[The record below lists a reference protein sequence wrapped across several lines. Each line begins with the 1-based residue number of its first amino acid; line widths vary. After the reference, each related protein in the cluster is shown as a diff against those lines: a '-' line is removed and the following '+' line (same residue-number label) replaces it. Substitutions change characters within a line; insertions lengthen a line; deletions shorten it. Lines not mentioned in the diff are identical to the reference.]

1 MTFSTILF
9 LHGGG
14 LSARMWQPQI
24 ERLPE
29 FRCLAPDLPG
39 HGQLADVALS
49 IPDTVRRLA
58 DLLRQETPGG
68 RAHVVGLSYG
78 GVVAQA
84 LMVHHPELVD
94 HVILSGTSVRL
105 SGLLF
110 GILKLQAVLN
120 RPLLKLLSPSQ
131 IAWLTAVQ
139 FGIPPEFRQAM
150 GEDMRLVSADSFLA
164 LSLAYGEIETPP
176 RFERPVLVCVGEKE
190 TLPAKMFARRL
201 VRQMDGSRG
210 VSIPCLGHV
219 WNLQS
224 PELFSQ
230 VVRAW
235 VTDASLPGE
244 IQDLKV

>member
-1 MTFSTILF
+1 MTTSTILF

-14 LSARMWQPQI
+14 LSGRMWQPQI

-39 HGQLADVALS
+39 HGQLAGVPLS

-58 DLLRQETPGG
+58 ELLRQEAPGG

-84 LMVHHPELVD
+84 LMVHCPELVD
-94 HVILSGTSVRL
+94 HVILSGSSVRL

-120 RPLLKLLSPSQ
+120 RPLLKLLSPAQ

-139 FGIPPEFRQAM
+139 FGIPLEFRQAM

-176 RFERPVLVCVGEKE
+176 HFERPVLVCVGQKE
-190 TLPAKMFARRL
+190 TLPAKMFARSL
-201 VRQMDGSRG
+201 VQQMKGSHG
-210 VSIPCLGHV
+210 ALIPCLGHV
-219 WNLQS
+219 WNLQA
-224 PELFSQ
+224 PDLFSQ

-235 VTDASLPGE
+235 VTDAPLPGD
-244 IQDLKV
+244 IQDLKA